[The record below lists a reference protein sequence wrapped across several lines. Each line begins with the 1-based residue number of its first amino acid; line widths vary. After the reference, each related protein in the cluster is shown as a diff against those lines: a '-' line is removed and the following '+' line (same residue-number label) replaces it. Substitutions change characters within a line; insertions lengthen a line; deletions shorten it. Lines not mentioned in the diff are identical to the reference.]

1 MRKSVTTPRSHP
13 EEQEAEGEFLDSA
26 FPCNSSIRKETRSRN
41 LCVLRNAIVIAIA
54 NLYKSVDLTELAK
67 SGKLDPVIGR
77 DEGKLYAIN
86 FSPFSSYGHG
96 QRFGGLSKVCIVYC
110 RSEYWLIRLKVLSRR
125 TKSNPVVRFELGF
138 AMRRIN

>member
-1 MRKSVTTPRSHP
+1 MLQIAV
-13 EEQEAEGEFLDSA
+13 
-26 FPCNSSIRKETRSRN
+26 
-41 LCVLRNAIVIAIA
+41 VIAIA

-96 QRFGGLSKVCIVYC
+96 QRFGGLSKVRIVYC